1 MRLRIGW
8 WGWGG
13 GWRNGASGRPAG
25 GTQMRLRG
33 WWPMVR
39 EMASLFRS
47 SGVAVHDI
55 RYRLLRERLKQIAA
69 ATERMHD
76 EDGVRLGLWCL
87 ALLDWHQVDKKGWPV
102 LPDAARMATVVTAV
116 HGGTGGGVLS

>member
-1 MRLRIGW
+1 
-8 WGWGG
+8 
-13 GWRNGASGRPAG
+13 
-25 GTQMRLRG
+25 
-33 WWPMVR
+33 MVR